1 MIEEKQ
7 SIRGGIPGNWMWCMF
22 YRCLICFHVMCCDW
36 GRNYWMQNAWDAIHL
51 TCAPANPEYTEWVS
65 AENQSIPLMK
75 RAKMKTMKRAA
86 HCQVI
91 FFRKKMSIFYV
102 LNSRHEIT
110 MKSPPSFTIK
120 TQHVHGPPFKLSRN
134 RGNILSAPYFFYL

>member
-1 MIEEKQ
+1 MSLSGESIDSTDEESKDEDDEAD
-7 SIRGGIPGNWMWCMF
+7 GTLPG
-22 YRCLICFHVMCCDW
+22 D
-36 GRNYWMQNAWDAIHL
+36 
-51 TCAPANPEYTEWVS
+51 
-65 AENQSIPLMK
+65 
-75 RAKMKTMKRAA
+75 
-86 HCQVI
+86 
-91 FFRKKMSIFYV
+91 FFRKKMSIFDV